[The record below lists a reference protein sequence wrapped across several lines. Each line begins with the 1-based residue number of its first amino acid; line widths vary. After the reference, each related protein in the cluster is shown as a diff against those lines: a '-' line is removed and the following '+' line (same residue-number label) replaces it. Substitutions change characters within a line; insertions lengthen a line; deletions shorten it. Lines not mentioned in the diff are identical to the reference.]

1 MFISFSERN
10 MLAGPQ
16 VTLEAMVDSLKA
28 AAESSRLRILALV
41 SHGDLTVSDLTEIL
55 NQSQPRV
62 SRHLRLLLEAGLI
75 GRYQEGS
82 WAYFRLTD
90 NEAAREFVAG
100 LVARVNRGDPQIARD
115 LERLAGVK
123 ARRQERAAQYFG
135 RNAASWDEIRSL
147 HAPEA
152 AVEAALLKAVGNK
165 PFQAMLDLGTGT
177 GRLLEIFAPLY
188 RRGVGIDMSREML
201 SVARANLERA
211 GIAHAQVRQ
220 GDIYAPPVERDGFDL
235 VTIHQV
241 LHYLDDPRLAVLE
254 AAKLLRPGGK
264 LVIVDFAPH
273 GIEHLRENHA
283 HLRLGFA
290 DRQIAEWFS
299 EAGLEAGEPRTFEPR
314 GQADAKLTVKLWVG
328 RDRRMLIANTAETQK
343 ETA

>member
-1 MFISFSERN
+1 

-41 SHGDLTVSDLTEIL
+41 SQGDLTVSDLTEIL

-90 NEAAREFVAG
+90 NEAAREFVSG
-100 LVARVNRGDPQIARD
+100 LVVRVNRGDPQIARD

-123 ARRQERAAQYFG
+123 KRRQAHAAEYFG

-147 HAPEA
+147 QVPEA
-152 AVEAALLKAVGNK
+152 GVEAALLKAVGNK

-188 RRGVGIDMSREML
+188 RRGIGIDMSREML
-201 SVARANLERA
+201 AVARANLERA

-220 GDIYAPPVERDGFDL
+220 GDIYAPPVERDSFDL

-241 LHYLDDPRLAVLE
+241 LHFLDDPRLAVLE
-254 AAKLLRPGGK
+254 AAKLLRPAGK

-273 GIEHLRENHA
+273 SIEHLRDNHA

-299 EAGLEAGEPRTFEPR
+299 EAGLEAAEPKTFEPR
-314 GQADAKLTVKLWVG
+314 GSADARLTVKLWLG
-328 RDRRMLIANTAETQK
+328 RDRRLLIANTAETQK